1 MSKNENYFRKIHRMS
16 LPQIHHNFEYL
27 GEGISRIAY
36 GINEDWVV
44 KVAKGMEGL
53 YQNKVE
59 LYVYKHSGTRYRK
72 YLCPII
78 WHRPDMIFMP
88 RAIPLSK
95 ISKCKR
101 VDLKTIRSE
110 TEAYNDLISF
120 TKLFYMLPEDI
131 EATSSWGLL
140 NNIPVLID
148 YGCTDEKGDC
158 FYDSI

>member
-1 MSKNENYFRKIHRMS
+1 MSKSESYFRKIHRMS
-16 LPQIHHNFEYL
+16 LAEIHHNFEYL

-36 GINEDWVV
+36 GINDYWVV

-59 LYVYKHSGTRYRK
+59 LYVYRHSGSRFRK

-78 WHRPDMIFMP
+78 WHRPDMIMMP

-95 ISKCKR
+95 ISRCTK
-101 VDLKTIRSE
+101 VDLKSIRPE
-110 TEAYNDLISF
+110 PEAYKDLLAF
-120 TKLFYMLPEDI
+120 TNRFYMLPEDI
-131 EATSSWGLL
+131 EATSSWGLV

-148 YGCTDEKGDC
+148 YGCTDEKGDE